1 METRREVQYRSE
13 VLTIIPA
20 YNEEAAIGGVIKT
33 IRLYYPLTDIL
44 VVDDGSTDRTSSRA
58 LAAGAEVLRLPT
70 NLGVGAAQQVA
81 LRFAAE
87 RGYSYVMRL
96 DADGQHDA
104 DDAFRL
110 LTEVMEGK
118 ADAAIGSRFLGSRW
132 LGKDRNYRIPL
143 SRKVGIR
150 IFAALVSAL
159 IGQHITD
166 PTSGLRCYNRE
177 IILYLSLH
185 HPQDYPEV
193 ESIVLLHRAGFR
205 LVELPATI
213 HPRCAGHTSIGAG
226 KAIYYVLRVL
236 LAASTAALRTPPPR
250 IAEEEIYVAH
260 HPDHWRSRSSS
271 SVGPDHGIGPAQ
283 AA

>member
-1 METRREVQYRSE
+1 MNVERDNKWKPEA
-13 VLTIIPA
+13 LTVIPA
-20 YNEEAAIGGVIKT
+20 YNEEAAIGEVIET
-33 IRLYYPLTDIL
+33 IKLYYPLTDIL
-44 VVDDGSTDRTSSRA
+44 VVDDGSTDNTSGRA
-58 LAAGAEVLRLPT
+58 LAAGAEILRLPA
-70 NLGVGAAQQVA
+70 NLGVGAAQQAA
-81 LRFAAE
+81 LKFASE

-110 LTEVMEGK
+110 LTEVMEGT
-118 ADAAIGSRFLGSRW
+118 ADAAIGSRFLGERW

-143 SRKVGIR
+143 SRRVGIKV
-150 IFAALVSAL
+150 FAALVSGL

-166 PTSGLRCYNRE
+166 PTSGLRCYNRQ

-226 KAIYYVLRVL
+226 RAIYYVIRVL
-236 LAASTAALRTPPPR
+236 LAASIAALRRPPPR
-250 IAEEEIYVAH
+250 IAEEGAYVA
-260 HPDHWRSRSSS
+260 
-271 SVGPDHGIGPAQ
+271 
-283 AA
+283 